1 MENIPLFIE
10 NLKEVLMLRR
20 IGRELVG
27 IIGALVA
34 WWSLAVMIGILMY
47 AIFPTTDTSFV
58 AGLELKSQNV
68 PGNFAGFIA
77 ALFAFRA
84 LTTRRNDG
92 AS

>member
-1 MENIPLFIE
+1 
-10 NLKEVLMLRR
+10 MLRS

-58 AGLELKSQNV
+58 AGLELKPQNV
-68 PGNFAGFIA
+68 PGNLAGFIA

-84 LTTRRNDG
+84 VTRPRKNGD
-92 AS
+92 S